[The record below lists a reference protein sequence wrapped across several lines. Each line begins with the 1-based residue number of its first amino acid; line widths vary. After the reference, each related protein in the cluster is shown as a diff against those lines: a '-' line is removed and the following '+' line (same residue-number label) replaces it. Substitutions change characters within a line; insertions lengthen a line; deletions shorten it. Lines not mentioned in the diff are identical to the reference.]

1 MVKQVRHIITENE
14 RNRIRNL
21 YSLNQ
26 GKRTYIFE
34 ACLSVNQRYFILQ
47 DEVFDIQEQKTLGNI
62 WSSIEVF
69 KTIFK
74 NVNIENQEYR
84 GLQESISSLP
94 ILEGISDLYSI
105 RNILLEWNFFDDTW
119 LGEKLKVAGHSI
131 KDVTT
136 QSLEGI
142 KKLGVEIGKGEWS
155 EILSLLSKG
164 VLWILRKLKS
174 AMYSTLGM
182 IVDAIL
188 VATGI
193 GKTIQWI
200 PWALITALDVY
211 QFLNNDWVGEEA
223 NQPTWL
229 KLLFLGFD
237 VLGLVTSGA
246 VAKAA
251 RAEGKALS
259 SIAKNPTK
267 IAEFMK
273 SNPKMKGYIKSIM
286 NGLKKVPVYMSK
298 AVQVIGNKFPKGA
311 AFISGIVGKMSGV
324 LKSMEQSLGKLVG
337 ATAAK
342 GTMAGSKTTGLF
354 YGVEKGFEKYA
365 QWKTG
370 FSHVQLKNME
380 KLDNI
385 QKTYGGKDPFDI

>member
-251 RAEGKALS
+251 RAEGR
-259 SIAKNPTK
+259 
-267 IAEFMK
+267 
-273 SNPKMKGYIKSIM
+273 
-286 NGLKKVPVYMSK
+286 
-298 AVQVIGNKFPKGA
+298 
-311 AFISGIVGKMSGV
+311 
-324 LKSMEQSLGKLVG
+324 
-337 ATAAK
+337 
-342 GTMAGSKTTGLF
+342 
-354 YGVEKGFEKYA
+354 
-365 QWKTG
+365 
-370 FSHVQLKNME
+370 
-380 KLDNI
+380 
-385 QKTYGGKDPFDI
+385 